1 MNNRLTLS
9 SQAASL
15 VSNTGMIMTDFS
27 SSPFGSEI
35 TSTDVMT
42 LLTAQTGWQNK
53 YRQLILLGKKIPAL
67 TDDYK
72 VTENQIKGCE
82 SQAWI
87 VFSCD
92 NDGRL
97 WFGLDSDARIVKGL
111 MAVLL
116 AAVNGKTRIEIAAFD
131 VDDYFAQLGF
141 MQQLSP
147 SRGNGLKA
155 VIAAIQ
161 AA

>member
-1 MNNRLTLS
+1 
-9 SQAASL
+9 
-15 VSNTGMIMTDFS
+15 VGNTGMIMTDFS
-27 SSPFGSEI
+27 LSPFGNEI

-42 LLTAQTGWQNK
+42 LLAAQNGWQNK
-53 YRQLILLGKKIPAL
+53 YRQLILLGNKLPAL
-67 TDDYK
+67 SDDYK
-72 VTENQIKGCE
+72 VEDYQIKGCE
-82 SQAWI
+82 SQAWLA
-87 VFSCD
+87 FSCD

-97 WFGLDSDARIVKGL
+97 WFEVDSDARIVKGL

-116 AAVNGKTRIEIAAFD
+116 AAVNGKTRVEISAFNI
-131 VDDYFAQLGF
+131 DDYFSQLGF

-155 VIAAIQ
+155 VIAAIK

>member
-1 MNNRLTLS
+1 
-9 SQAASL
+9 
-15 VSNTGMIMTDFS
+15 MTDFS
-27 SSPFGSEI
+27 SSPFGNTI
-35 TSTDVMT
+35 TSTDVLT
-42 LLTAQTGWQNK
+42 LLTAQAGWQNK
-53 YRQLILLGKKIPAL
+53 YRQLIQLGNKIPAL
-67 TDDYK
+67 SDDYK
-72 VTENQIKGCE
+72 IAENQIKGCE
-82 SQAWI
+82 SQAWLALH
-87 VFSCD
+87 CD

-111 MAVLL
+111 MAALL
-116 AAVNGKTRIEIAAFD
+116 AAVNGKTRAEIAAFD

-155 VIAAIQ
+155 VIAAIK

>member
-1 MNNRLTLS
+1 
-9 SQAASL
+9 
-15 VSNTGMIMTDFS
+15 MTDFS

-72 VTENQIKGCE
+72 VDENQIKGCE

-155 VIAAIQ
+155 VIAAIP

>member
-1 MNNRLTLS
+1 
-9 SQAASL
+9 
-15 VSNTGMIMTDFS
+15 MTDFS
-27 SSPFGSEI
+27 SSPFGNEI

-42 LLTAQTGWQNK
+42 LLTAQKGWQNK
-53 YRQLILLGKKIPAL
+53 YRQLILLGNKIPAL

-72 VTENQIKGCE
+72 VAENQIKGCE
-82 SQAWI
+82 SQAWLAL
-87 VFSCD
+87 SCD

-111 MAVLL
+111 MAALL
-116 AAVNGKTRIEIAAFD
+116 AAVNGKTRIEIAAFNI
-131 VDDYFAQLGF
+131 DDYFAQLGF

>member
-1 MNNRLTLS
+1 
-9 SQAASL
+9 
-15 VSNTGMIMTDFS
+15 MTDFS
-27 SSPFGSEI
+27 SSPFGNTI
-35 TSTDVMT
+35 TSTDVLT
-42 LLTAQTGWQNK
+42 LLTAQAGWQNK
-53 YRQLILLGKKIPAL
+53 YRQLILLGNKIPTL
-67 TDDYK
+67 NDDDK
-72 VTENQIKGCE
+72 VAENQIKGCE

-92 NDGRL
+92 SDERL

-111 MAVLL
+111 MATLL
-116 AAVNGKTRIEIAAFD
+116 AAVNGKTRVEIAAFD
-131 VDDYFAQLGF
+131 VDGYFTQLGF

>member
-1 MNNRLTLS
+1 
-9 SQAASL
+9 
-15 VSNTGMIMTDFS
+15 MTDFS
-27 SSPFGSEI
+27 SSPFGNEI
-35 TSTDVMT
+35 TSSDVMT
-42 LLTAQTGWQNK
+42 LLTAQNGLQNK
-53 YRQLILLGKKIPAL
+53 YRQLILLGNKIPAL

-72 VTENQIKGCE
+72 VAENQIKGCE
-82 SQAWI
+82 SQAWLA
-87 VFSCD
+87 FSCD
-92 NDGRL
+92 NDERL

-111 MAVLL
+111 MAALL
-116 AAVNGKTRIEIAAFD
+116 AAVNGKTRVEIAAFNI
-131 VDDYFAQLGF
+131 DDYFSQLGF